1 MDGPITQTERHSER
15 VIQPHTPH
23 PPPALLVVASHG
35 NGHRPRLYCE
45 VVVKLKLCVGLEEL
59 VGLEERKEERKERKE
74 RKEERKERGTTPV
87 LACRTTQITAHSTQH
102 TAYIIHYTLYCT
114 YLEDKGEAVVVD
126 EKIRLLR
133 SVPSKA

>member
-15 VIQPHTPH
+15 VKQPHTPH
-23 PPPALLVVASHG
+23 PPPALLVVAGHG

-45 VVVKLKLCVGLEEL
+45 VVVKLKLCVGLEE
-59 VGLEERKEERKERKE
+59 RKEERKERKE
-74 RKEERKERGTTPV
+74 RKEERKERHNTCVSMPYHTD
-87 LACRTTQITAHSTQH
+87 HSTQH
-102 TAYIIHYTLYCT
+102 TAYIIHYTLYST